1 MKRPNAA
8 LAYREAV
15 LLGATPIGM
24 VVLLYD
30 RMVQDI
36 HNAVAALKAND
47 VEARSAHVNHAL
59 LILQQ
64 LQGTLDFAAG
74 GPVAQQLDAF
84 YSHIRGKL
92 LEAQIRRSPD
102 MLAQAHAIAAGSGVL
117 GPSRDEH
124 LSNNGGRSASLIGD
138 GRQPCRGT
146 ALEAVEKFVDLRRC
160 FSAGS
165 FFPS

>member
-1 MKRPNAA
+1 MKLPNAA

-102 MLAQAHAIAAGSGVL
+102 MLLAQAQAIAQVRESWAEVEAGL
-117 GPSRDEH
+117 PPSSTAVPSSAPDAPTIETPA
-124 LSNNGGRSASLIGD
+124 LSFGA
-138 GRQPCRGT
+138 
-146 ALEAVEKFVDLRRC
+146 
-160 FSAGS
+160 
-165 FFPS
+165 